1 MFIGRMLI
9 GRMLTGRKLGL
20 TLAFTVLVALA
31 FGVSCTGFF
40 PANSLTAV
48 TIQPPSPQIEV
59 GTPQTLQA
67 WGTFANNTGTSQITS
82 GVVWTSS
89 DPNVLTINPST
100 GVATGVGSGG
110 SATITAS
117 AQGLSGTASANVFL
131 GTVTNY
137 ELCTGTFGSTTCSSG
152 STPLVW
158 NAANVAN
165 SSPVLTFIAQGTN
178 PAPPPPTLDL
188 TTASTWTV
196 AATPTTGL
204 VSCTNSGASPE
215 TCTVEQG
222 TTAGTYPVT
231 VTYGTTNSATLN
243 IVVTE

>member
-1 MFIGRMLI
+1 MFI

-20 TLAFTVLVALA
+20 TLAFTVLLALA

-89 DPNVLTINPST
+89 DPTVLTINPST
-100 GVATGVGSGG
+100 GVATGQGTGG
-110 SATITAS
+110 SATVTAS
-117 AQGLSGTASANVFL
+117 AQGLSGTASATVFL
-131 GTVTNY
+131 GTVNSFT
-137 ELCTGTFGSTTCSSG
+137 LCTGTFGSTACG
-152 STPLVW
+152 NPLVW
-158 NAANVAN
+158 NADAAN
-165 SSPVLTFIAQGTN
+165 STPQQTFVAQGTSG
-178 PAPPPPTLDL
+178 TTTYDF

-196 AATPTTGL
+196 VTQPSSGTI
-204 VSCTNSGASPE
+204 SCTNSGASPE
-215 TCTVEQG
+215 TCTVTQAA
-222 TTAGTYPVT
+222 TPGTYAVT
-231 VTYGTTNSATLN
+231 VTYGTTDSATLS
-243 IVVTE
+243 VVVN

>member
-1 MFIGRMLI
+1 MFI

-67 WGTFANNTGTSQITS
+67 WGTYANNTGTTQITS

-89 DPNVLTINPST
+89 DNTVLTINPFT
-100 GVATGVGSGG
+100 GGRRGVGG
-110 SATITAS
+110 SPTVTAS
-117 AQGLSGTASANVFL
+117 AQRLSGTASATVYL
-131 GTVTNY
+131 GTITSFEV
-137 ELCTGTFGSTTCSSG
+137 CMGTFGATTSCSDG
-152 STPLVW
+152 SSPLIW
-158 NAANVAN
+158 NANAQGTPQA
-165 SSPVLTFIAQGTN
+165 TFIAEGVSGGT
-178 PAPPPPTLDL
+178 TFDF

-196 AATPTTGL
+196 VSSAAGIQ
-204 VSCTNSGASPE
+204 CTNSDVSPE
-215 TCTVEQG
+215 TCQVTAD

-231 VTYGTTNSATLN
+231 VTYGTTNAATLN
-243 IVVTE
+243 IVVTN

>member
-1 MFIGRMLI
+1 MLI

-20 TLAFTVLVALA
+20 TLAFTVLIALA

-40 PANSLTAV
+40 PANSLTAI
-48 TIQPPSPQIEV
+48 TIQPPTPQIEV

-100 GVATGVGSGG
+100 GVATGVGAGGGG
-110 SATITAS
+110 SATVTAS
-117 AQGLSGTASANVFL
+117 AQGLSGTASATVFL
-131 GTVTNY
+131 GTITVFQ
-137 ELCTGTFGSTTCSSG
+137 LCTGTFGSTTCSSG

-158 NAANVAN
+158 NASNVAN
-165 SSPVLTFIAQGTN
+165 SSPVQTFIAQGVSGAT
-178 PAPPPPTLDL
+178 TYDL

-196 AATPTTGL
+196 VGTPTTGL

-215 TCTVEQG
+215 TCTVQQD
-222 TTAGTYPVT
+222 TAAGTYPVT

>member
-1 MFIGRMLI
+1 MFI

-89 DPNVLTINPST
+89 DPTVLTINPST

-131 GTVTNY
+131 GTVTSF
-137 ELCTGTFGSTTCSSG
+137 EVCMGTFGATTSCSDG
-152 STPLVW
+152 SSPLIW
-158 NAANVAN
+158 NAN
-165 SSPVLTFIAQGTN
+165 AQG
-178 PAPPPPTLDL
+178 
-188 TTASTWTV
+188 
-196 AATPTTGL
+196 
-204 VSCTNSGASPE
+204 
-215 TCTVEQG
+215 
-222 TTAGTYPVT
+222 
-231 VTYGTTNSATLN
+231 
-243 IVVTE
+243 